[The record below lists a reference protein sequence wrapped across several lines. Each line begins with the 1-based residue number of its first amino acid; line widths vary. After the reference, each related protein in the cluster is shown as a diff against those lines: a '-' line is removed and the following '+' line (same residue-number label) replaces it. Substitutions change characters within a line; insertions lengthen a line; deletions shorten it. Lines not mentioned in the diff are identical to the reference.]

1 MAESGLRGSR
11 VLKTRDPYKETESL
25 TLEIY
30 VKQKPTF
37 SKELESY
44 RLEFHWNYTWYI
56 IYNLT
61 NSHPTLTQKQTSN
74 LTNSHPKTDFEPILL
89 RNSPLLIA
97 TQKKH
102 LALWFHLTI
111 SHFGLSFLSFIFYL
125 FWVLFVLQLL
135 CMCNSHFDVVCF
147 VFFGYC

>member
-11 VLKTRDPYKETESL
+11 VLKTRDPYKKTESL

-30 VKQKPTF
+30 VKQNRTF
-37 SKELESY
+37 SKELESI

-56 IYNLT
+56 FTTSL
-61 NSHPTLTQKQTSN
+61 TLTQKQTSN
-74 LTNSHPKTDFEPILL
+74 LTNSHPKTDFEPLLL

-111 SHFGLSFLSFIFYL
+111 SHFGLSFLSFIFSGFCL
-125 FWVLFVLQLL
+125 F
-135 CMCNSHFDVVCF
+135 CNYYVCAILILM
-147 VFFGYC
+147 